1 METKK
6 ISDFEQL
13 DLRGVIANPPFDG
26 AMKVLDGAN
35 LTEGQKGFFDAKK
48 SIIDG
53 IEPATDNEVK
63 LKGIALLLL
72 NGFRDLQGKCNRL
85 ASDKAA
91 ASEKFS
97 EADSRR
103 HNAERMSKAMGAMV
117 ACYRAI
123 DRHFGDEIRAQIKKN
138 FETQD
143 DGLIKMHMAEIER
156 LTKKRQ

>member
-1 METKK
+1 MSEEHLVTV
-6 ISDFEQL
+6 STDNAVT
-13 DLRGVIANPPFDG
+13 DSG
-26 AMKVLDGAN
+26 

-72 NGFRDLQGKCNRL
+72 NGFRDLQAKANRL

-103 HNAERMSKAMGAMV
+103 HNAERMSKAMGGDGSMLS
-117 ACYRAI
+117 
-123 DRHFGDEIRAQIKKN
+123 RH
-138 FETQD
+138 
-143 DGLIKMHMAEIER
+143 
-156 LTKKRQ
+156 RQAFRRRNPRPDQEEL